1 VVFTNGCF
9 DILHAGHVDYLYR
22 AREAGD
28 ALVVGLNSDRSVR
41 EIKEK
46 GRPILEQGHRAAV
59 LAGLGCVDFVTI
71 FDAPDPFELILALRP
86 NVLVKGADWPEDRIV
101 GADQVRSYGGRVQ
114 RIAFVYSLS
123 TSEIIRRIVEGFGSG
138 QSR

>member
-1 VVFTNGCF
+1 MVPTTKILSIEELLPRVRSLQAAGKSVVFTNGCF

-22 AREAGD
+22 ARDAGD

-59 LAGLGCVDFVTI
+59 LAGLGCVDFVII
-71 FDAPDPFELILALRP
+71 FDAPDPLELILALRP

-101 GADQVRSYGGRVQ
+101 ERGAG
-114 RIAFVYSLS
+114 L
-123 TSEIIRRIVEGFGSG
+123 
-138 QSR
+138 